1 MTVSSEEL
9 RIAMRAWATGVT
21 IVGVQHEGV
30 MHGMTVSSFTSV
42 SLDPPLVLVSL
53 EMGTRTYGLLEQSG
67 AFGVTILEEKQQ
79 EVSNCFAN
87 PSTELGDRFAGRE
100 VFQLETGAPF
110 IAGGIAYF
118 DCRVTKVAPAGNHI
132 LVIGEV
138 VAAKSDGGTGVDG
151 APLIYFNRRYHS
163 LRNKD

>member
-30 MHGMTVSSFTSV
+30 MHGMTVSSYTSV

-53 EMGTRTYGLLEQSG
+53 EMGTRTYSLLEKSG
-67 AFGVTILEEKQQ
+67 VFGVTILEEKQQ

-110 IAGGIAYF
+110 VAGGIAFF
-118 DCRVTKVAPAGNHI
+118 DCRVTKLVPAGNHI
-132 LVIGEV
+132 LVIAEV
-138 VAAKSDGGTGVDG
+138 VAAKSNGPGGLEGT
-151 APLIYFNRRYHS
+151 PLIYFNRRYHS
-163 LRNKD
+163 LNNA